1 MRAYERFLNYVPV
14 WTTSDETSD
23 TVPSADRELV
33 LARML
38 VEEMKGLGIADAR
51 VDDKGYVY
59 GHIPATPGCEDK
71 PSLGLVAHMDTVADA
86 SGENIKPQIIEN
98 YDGKDV
104 VLKGSGD
111 ILKVDEFPYLA
122 ELKGRTLITTDG
134 TTLLGADDK
143 AGIAEILTVA
153 EEIIKEGLPHGK
165 ICIGFTPDEEI
176 ARGAKHFDVEG
187 FGADYAYTLDGDEE
201 GEIQFENFNAS
212 TAFITIH
219 GVSVHTGS
227 AKDVMVNSQTIATEI
242 HQMLPVN
249 ERPETTEGYEGFYHL
264 VSVQGNVTTTKMK
277 YFIRD
282 FDRRSFD
289 ARAQKLRDIAEEM
302 NKKYGEGKVKVE
314 IVESYYN
321 MREKIEPCMQLI
333 DYAKAAIEHAGIT
346 PIVSP
351 VRGGTDGARLSFKGL
366 PCPNLGTGGHAFH
379 GVFEHITVEGMEK
392 SEDRIL
398 FWRMVFFVTLICC
411 IMGMYNKNPF
421 TFAMNVITPVVLT
434 ALGIIMLK
442 LAECER
448 AKESGK

>member
-302 NKKYGEGKVKVE
+302 NKKYGEGKVEVE

-333 DYAKAAIEHAGIT
+333 DYAKAAIEHAGIA

-379 GVFEHITVEGMEK
+379 GVFEHITVEGMDK
-392 SEDRIL
+392 A
-398 FWRMVFFVTLICC
+398 VLIVKD
-411 IMGMYNKNPF
+411 IIRQ
-421 TFAMNVITPVVLT
+421 FA
-434 ALGIIMLK
+434 
-442 LAECER
+442 E
-448 AKESGK
+448 

>member
-59 GHIPATPGCEDK
+59 GHIPATHGCEDK

-153 EEIIKEGLPHGK
+153 EVIINDGLPHGK
-165 ICIGFTPDEEI
+165 ICIGFTPEEEI

-379 GVFEHITVEGMEK
+379 GVFEHITVEGMDK
-392 SEDRIL
+392 A
-398 FWRMVFFVTLICC
+398 VLIVKD
-411 IMGMYNKNPF
+411 IIRQ
-421 TFAMNVITPVVLT
+421 FA
-434 ALGIIMLK
+434 
-442 LAECER
+442 E
-448 AKESGK
+448 

>member
-302 NKKYGEGKVKVE
+302 NKKYGEGKVEVE

-333 DYAKAAIEHAGIT
+333 DYAKEACKEAGVEPDIA
-346 PIVSP
+346 PI
-351 VRGGTDGARLSFKGL
+351 RGGTDGARLSFVGL
-366 PCPNLGTGGHAFH
+366 PCPNLGTGGDGFH
-379 GVFEHITVEGMEK
+379 GPFEHITVEGMDLSVE
-392 SEDRIL
+392 I
-398 FWRMVFFVTLICC
+398 I
-411 IMGMYNKNPF
+411 KN
-421 TFAMNVITPVVLT
+421 
-434 ALGIIMLK
+434 IIKKM
-442 LAECER
+442 
-448 AKESGK
+448 

>member
-1 MRAYERFLNYVPV
+1 MKAYERFLNYVPV

-59 GHIPATPGCEDK
+59 GHIPATHGCEDK

-165 ICIGFTPDEEI
+165 ICIGFTPEEEI

-187 FGADYAYTLDGDEE
+187 IGADYAYTLDGDEE

-379 GVFEHITVEGMEK
+379 GVFEHITVEGMDK
-392 SEDRIL
+392 A
-398 FWRMVFFVTLICC
+398 VLIVKD
-411 IMGMYNKNPF
+411 IIRQ
-421 TFAMNVITPVVLT
+421 FA
-434 ALGIIMLK
+434 
-442 LAECER
+442 E
-448 AKESGK
+448 

>member
-111 ILKVDEFPYLA
+111 ILKVEEFPYLA

-264 VSVQGNVTTTKMK
+264 VSMQGNVTTTKMK

-302 NKKYGEGKVKVE
+302 NKKYGEGKVEVE

-379 GVFEHITVEGMEK
+379 GVFEHITVEGMDK
-392 SEDRIL
+392 A
-398 FWRMVFFVTLICC
+398 VLIVKD
-411 IMGMYNKNPF
+411 IIRQ
-421 TFAMNVITPVVLT
+421 FA
-434 ALGIIMLK
+434 
-442 LAECER
+442 E
-448 AKESGK
+448 

>member
-33 LARML
+33 LAML

-302 NKKYGEGKVKVE
+302 NKKYGEGKVEVE

-379 GVFEHITVEGMEK
+379 GVFEHITVEGMDK
-392 SEDRIL
+392 A
-398 FWRMVFFVTLICC
+398 VLIVKD
-411 IMGMYNKNPF
+411 IIRQ
-421 TFAMNVITPVVLT
+421 FA
-434 ALGIIMLK
+434 
-442 LAECER
+442 E
-448 AKESGK
+448 

>member
-59 GHIPATPGCEDK
+59 GHILATPGCEDK

-333 DYAKAAIEHAGIT
+333 DYAKAAIEYAGIT

-379 GVFEHITVEGMEK
+379 GVFEHITVEGMDK
-392 SEDRIL
+392 A
-398 FWRMVFFVTLICC
+398 VLIVKD
-411 IMGMYNKNPF
+411 IIRQ
-421 TFAMNVITPVVLT
+421 FA
-434 ALGIIMLK
+434 
-442 LAECER
+442 E
-448 AKESGK
+448 

>member
-143 AGIAEILTVA
+143 AGIAEILTAA

-379 GVFEHITVEGMEK
+379 GVFEHITVEGMDK
-392 SEDRIL
+392 A
-398 FWRMVFFVTLICC
+398 VLIVKD
-411 IMGMYNKNPF
+411 IIRQ
-421 TFAMNVITPVVLT
+421 FA
-434 ALGIIMLK
+434 
-442 LAECER
+442 E
-448 AKESGK
+448 

>member
-1 MRAYERFLNYVPV
+1 MRAYERFLNYVPI
-14 WTTSDETSD
+14 WTTSDEASD

-111 ILKVDEFPYLA
+111 ILKVEEFPYLA
-122 ELKGRTLITTDG
+122 DLKGRTLITTDG

-153 EEIIKEGLPHGK
+153 EEIIKEGIPHGK

-264 VSVQGNVTTTKMK
+264 VSIQGNVTTTKMK

-302 NKKYGEGKVKVE
+302 NKKYGEGKVEVE

-333 DYAKAAIEHAGIT
+333 DYAKAAVEHAGIT

-379 GVFEHITVEGMEK
+379 GIFEHITVEGMDK
-392 SEDRIL
+392 AVIIVKDIIRQ
-398 FWRMVFFVTLICC
+398 
-411 IMGMYNKNPF
+411 
-421 TFAMNVITPVVLT
+421 FA
-434 ALGIIMLK
+434 
-442 LAECER
+442 E
-448 AKESGK
+448 

>member
-38 VEEMKGLGIADAR
+38 VEEMKGLGITDAR

-201 GEIQFENFNAS
+201 GEIQFEIFNAS
-212 TAFITIH
+212 TAFIPIH

-302 NKKYGEGKVKVE
+302 NKKYGEGKVEVE

-379 GVFEHITVEGMEK
+379 GVFEHITVEGMDK
-392 SEDRIL
+392 A
-398 FWRMVFFVTLICC
+398 VLIVKD
-411 IMGMYNKNPF
+411 IIRQ
-421 TFAMNVITPVVLT
+421 FA
-434 ALGIIMLK
+434 
-442 LAECER
+442 E
-448 AKESGK
+448 

>member
-51 VDDKGYVY
+51 GDDKGYVY

-302 NKKYGEGKVKVE
+302 NKKYGEGKVEVE

-379 GVFEHITVEGMEK
+379 GVFEHITVEGMDK
-392 SEDRIL
+392 A
-398 FWRMVFFVTLICC
+398 VLIVKD
-411 IMGMYNKNPF
+411 IIRQ
-421 TFAMNVITPVVLT
+421 FA
-434 ALGIIMLK
+434 
-442 LAECER
+442 E
-448 AKESGK
+448 

>member
-165 ICIGFTPDEEI
+165 ICIGFTPDE
-176 ARGAKHFDVEG
+176 GAKHFDVEG

-302 NKKYGEGKVKVE
+302 NKKYGEGKVEVE

-379 GVFEHITVEGMEK
+379 GVFEHITVEGMDK
-392 SEDRIL
+392 A
-398 FWRMVFFVTLICC
+398 VLIVKD
-411 IMGMYNKNPF
+411 IIRQ
-421 TFAMNVITPVVLT
+421 FA
-434 ALGIIMLK
+434 
-442 LAECER
+442 E
-448 AKESGK
+448 

>member
-282 FDRRSFD
+282 FDSRSFD

-379 GVFEHITVEGMEK
+379 GVFEHITVEGMDK
-392 SEDRIL
+392 A
-398 FWRMVFFVTLICC
+398 VLIVKD
-411 IMGMYNKNPF
+411 IIRQ
-421 TFAMNVITPVVLT
+421 FA
-434 ALGIIMLK
+434 
-442 LAECER
+442 E
-448 AKESGK
+448 

>member
-143 AGIAEILTVA
+143 AGIAEILNVA

-302 NKKYGEGKVKVE
+302 NKKYGEGKVEVE

-379 GVFEHITVEGMEK
+379 GVFEHITVEGMDK
-392 SEDRIL
+392 A
-398 FWRMVFFVTLICC
+398 VLIVKD
-411 IMGMYNKNPF
+411 IIRQ
-421 TFAMNVITPVVLT
+421 FA
-434 ALGIIMLK
+434 
-442 LAECER
+442 E
-448 AKESGK
+448 

>member
-38 VEEMKGLGIADAR
+38 VEEMKDLGIADAR

-111 ILKVDEFPYLA
+111 ILKVDELPYLA

-302 NKKYGEGKVKVE
+302 NKKYGEGKVEVE

-379 GVFEHITVEGMEK
+379 GVFEHITVEGMDK
-392 SEDRIL
+392 A
-398 FWRMVFFVTLICC
+398 VLIVKD
-411 IMGMYNKNPF
+411 IIRQ
-421 TFAMNVITPVVLT
+421 FA
-434 ALGIIMLK
+434 
-442 LAECER
+442 E
-448 AKESGK
+448 

>member
-187 FGADYAYTLDGDEE
+187 FGADYAYTLDGDDE

-302 NKKYGEGKVKVE
+302 NKKYGEGKVEVE

-379 GVFEHITVEGMEK
+379 GVFEHITVEGMDK
-392 SEDRIL
+392 A
-398 FWRMVFFVTLICC
+398 VLIVKD
-411 IMGMYNKNPF
+411 IIRQ
-421 TFAMNVITPVVLT
+421 FA
-434 ALGIIMLK
+434 
-442 LAECER
+442 E
-448 AKESGK
+448 

>member
-264 VSVQGNVTTTKMK
+264 VSVQRNVTTTKMK

-302 NKKYGEGKVKVE
+302 NKKYGEGKVEVE

-379 GVFEHITVEGMEK
+379 GVFEHITVEGMDK
-392 SEDRIL
+392 A
-398 FWRMVFFVTLICC
+398 VLIVKD
-411 IMGMYNKNPF
+411 IIRQ
-421 TFAMNVITPVVLT
+421 FA
-434 ALGIIMLK
+434 
-442 LAECER
+442 E
-448 AKESGK
+448 

>member
-59 GHIPATPGCEDK
+59 GHIPATHGCEDK

-227 AKDVMVNSQTIATEI
+227 AKDVMVNSHTIATEI

-379 GVFEHITVEGMEK
+379 GVFEHITVEGMDK
-392 SEDRIL
+392 A
-398 FWRMVFFVTLICC
+398 VLIVKD
-411 IMGMYNKNPF
+411 IIRQ
-421 TFAMNVITPVVLT
+421 FA
-434 ALGIIMLK
+434 
-442 LAECER
+442 E
-448 AKESGK
+448 

>member
-227 AKDVMVNSQTIATEI
+227 AKDVMVNSQTIATEF
-242 HQMLPVN
+242 HQMLPVY
-249 ERPETTEGYEGFYHL
+249 EIPETTEGYEGFYHL

-302 NKKYGEGKVKVE
+302 NKKYGEGKVEVE

-379 GVFEHITVEGMEK
+379 GVFEHITVEGMDK
-392 SEDRIL
+392 
-398 FWRMVFFVTLICC
+398 
-411 IMGMYNKNPF
+411 
-421 TFAMNVITPVVLT
+421 VVLIVKD
-434 ALGIIMLK
+434 IIRQF
-442 LAECER
+442 AE
-448 AKESGK
+448 

>member
-71 PSLGLVAHMDTVADA
+71 PSLGLVVHMDTVADA

-302 NKKYGEGKVKVE
+302 NKKYGEGKVEVE

-379 GVFEHITVEGMEK
+379 GVFEHITVEGMDK
-392 SEDRIL
+392 A
-398 FWRMVFFVTLICC
+398 VLIVKD
-411 IMGMYNKNPF
+411 IIRQ
-421 TFAMNVITPVVLT
+421 FA
-434 ALGIIMLK
+434 
-442 LAECER
+442 E
-448 AKESGK
+448 

>member
-302 NKKYGEGKVKVE
+302 NKKYGEGKVEVE

-366 PCPNLGTGGHAFH
+366 PCPNLGTGGYAFH
-379 GVFEHITVEGMEK
+379 GVYEHITVEGMDK
-392 SEDRIL
+392 A
-398 FWRMVFFVTLICC
+398 VLIVKD
-411 IMGMYNKNPF
+411 IIRQ
-421 TFAMNVITPVVLT
+421 FA
-434 ALGIIMLK
+434 
-442 LAECER
+442 E
-448 AKESGK
+448 

>member
-71 PSLGLVAHMDTVADA
+71 PSHGLVTHMDTVADA

-379 GVFEHITVEGMEK
+379 GVFEHITVEGMDK
-392 SEDRIL
+392 A
-398 FWRMVFFVTLICC
+398 VLIVKD
-411 IMGMYNKNPF
+411 IISQ
-421 TFAMNVITPVVLT
+421 FA
-434 ALGIIMLK
+434 
-442 LAECER
+442 E
-448 AKESGK
+448 

>member
-111 ILKVDEFPYLA
+111 ILKVDESPYLA

-282 FDRRSFD
+282 FDRKSFD

-302 NKKYGEGKVKVE
+302 NKKYGEGKVEVE

-379 GVFEHITVEGMEK
+379 GVFEHITVEGMDK
-392 SEDRIL
+392 A
-398 FWRMVFFVTLICC
+398 VLIVKD
-411 IMGMYNKNPF
+411 IIRQ
-421 TFAMNVITPVVLT
+421 FA
-434 ALGIIMLK
+434 
-442 LAECER
+442 E
-448 AKESGK
+448 

>member
-51 VDDKGYVY
+51 VDDKGYLY

-282 FDRRSFD
+282 FDRKSFD

-302 NKKYGEGKVKVE
+302 NKKYGEGKVEVE

-379 GVFEHITVEGMEK
+379 GVFEHITVEGMDK
-392 SEDRIL
+392 A
-398 FWRMVFFVTLICC
+398 VLIVKD
-411 IMGMYNKNPF
+411 IIRQ
-421 TFAMNVITPVVLT
+421 FA
-434 ALGIIMLK
+434 
-442 LAECER
+442 E
-448 AKESGK
+448 

>member
-282 FDRRSFD
+282 FDRRSFA

-302 NKKYGEGKVKVE
+302 NKKYGEGKVEVE

-333 DYAKAAIEHAGIT
+333 DYAKAAIEHVGIT

-379 GVFEHITVEGMEK
+379 GVFEHITVEGMDK
-392 SEDRIL
+392 A
-398 FWRMVFFVTLICC
+398 VLIVKD
-411 IMGMYNKNPF
+411 IIRQ
-421 TFAMNVITPVVLT
+421 FA
-434 ALGIIMLK
+434 
-442 LAECER
+442 E
-448 AKESGK
+448 

>member
-264 VSVQGNVTTTKMK
+264 VSVQGNATTTKMK

-302 NKKYGEGKVKVE
+302 NKKYGEGKVEVE

-379 GVFEHITVEGMEK
+379 GVFEHITVEGMDK
-392 SEDRIL
+392 A
-398 FWRMVFFVTLICC
+398 VLIVKD
-411 IMGMYNKNPF
+411 IIRQ
-421 TFAMNVITPVVLT
+421 FA
-434 ALGIIMLK
+434 
-442 LAECER
+442 E
-448 AKESGK
+448 

>member
-51 VDDKGYVY
+51 VDEKGYVY

-289 ARAQKLRDIAEEM
+289 AIAQKLRDIAEEM
-302 NKKYGEGKVKVE
+302 NKKYGEGKVEVE

-379 GVFEHITVEGMEK
+379 GVFEHITVEGMDK
-392 SEDRIL
+392 A
-398 FWRMVFFVTLICC
+398 VLIVKD
-411 IMGMYNKNPF
+411 IIRQ
-421 TFAMNVITPVVLT
+421 FA
-434 ALGIIMLK
+434 
-442 LAECER
+442 E
-448 AKESGK
+448 

>member
-249 ERPETTEGYEGFYHL
+249 ERPQTTEGYEGFYHL

-282 FDRRSFD
+282 FDRKSFD

-302 NKKYGEGKVKVE
+302 NKKYGEGKVEVE

-379 GVFEHITVEGMEK
+379 GVFEHITVEGMDK
-392 SEDRIL
+392 A
-398 FWRMVFFVTLICC
+398 VLIVKD
-411 IMGMYNKNPF
+411 IIRQ
-421 TFAMNVITPVVLT
+421 FA
-434 ALGIIMLK
+434 
-442 LAECER
+442 E
-448 AKESGK
+448 

>member
-282 FDRRSFD
+282 FDRKSFD

-302 NKKYGEGKVKVE
+302 NKKYGEGKVEVE

-379 GVFEHITVEGMEK
+379 GVFEHITVEGMDK
-392 SEDRIL
+392 A
-398 FWRMVFFVTLICC
+398 VLIVKD
-411 IMGMYNKNPF
+411 IIRQF
-421 TFAMNVITPVVLT
+421 T
-434 ALGIIMLK
+434 
-442 LAECER
+442 E
-448 AKESGK
+448 

>member
-38 VEEMKGLGIADAR
+38 VEEMKELGIADAR

-111 ILKVDEFPYLA
+111 ILKVEEFPYLA

-212 TAFITIH
+212 TAFITTH

-242 HQMLPVN
+242 HQMLPVS

-264 VSVQGNVTTTKMK
+264 VSIQGNVTTTKMK

-282 FDRRSFD
+282 FDRKSFD
-289 ARAQKLRDIAEEM
+289 ARAQRLRDIAEEM
-302 NKKYGEGKVKVE
+302 NKKYGEGKVEVE
-314 IVESYYN
+314 IAESYYN

-333 DYAKAAIEHAGIT
+333 DYAKTAIENAGIT
-346 PIVSP
+346 PNVAPI
-351 VRGGTDGARLSFKGL
+351 RGGTDGARLSFKGL

-379 GVFEHITVEGMEK
+379 GVFEHITVEGMDK
-392 SEDRIL
+392 A
-398 FWRMVFFVTLICC
+398 VLIVKD
-411 IMGMYNKNPF
+411 IIRQ
-421 TFAMNVITPVVLT
+421 FA
-434 ALGIIMLK
+434 
-442 LAECER
+442 E
-448 AKESGK
+448 

>member
-59 GHIPATPGCEDK
+59 GHIPATSGCEDK

-86 SGENIKPQIIEN
+86 SGENITPQIIEN

-302 NKKYGEGKVKVE
+302 NKKYGEGKVEVE

-379 GVFEHITVEGMEK
+379 GVFEHITVEGMDK
-392 SEDRIL
+392 A
-398 FWRMVFFVTLICC
+398 VLIVKD
-411 IMGMYNKNPF
+411 IIRQ
-421 TFAMNVITPVVLT
+421 FA
-434 ALGIIMLK
+434 
-442 LAECER
+442 E
-448 AKESGK
+448 

>member
-111 ILKVDEFPYLA
+111 ILKVEEFPYLA

-153 EEIIKEGLPHGK
+153 EEIIKEGRPHGK

-289 ARAQKLRDIAEEM
+289 ARAQKLRDITEEM
-302 NKKYGEGKVKVE
+302 NKKYGEGKVEVE

-379 GVFEHITVEGMEK
+379 GVFEHITVEGMDK
-392 SEDRIL
+392 A
-398 FWRMVFFVTLICC
+398 VLIVKD
-411 IMGMYNKNPF
+411 IIRQ
-421 TFAMNVITPVVLT
+421 FA
-434 ALGIIMLK
+434 
-442 LAECER
+442 E
-448 AKESGK
+448 

>member
-201 GEIQFENFNAS
+201 GEIQCENFNAS

-302 NKKYGEGKVKVE
+302 NKKYGEGKVEVE

-379 GVFEHITVEGMEK
+379 GVFEHITVEGMDK
-392 SEDRIL
+392 A
-398 FWRMVFFVTLICC
+398 VLIVKD
-411 IMGMYNKNPF
+411 IIRQ
-421 TFAMNVITPVVLT
+421 FA
-434 ALGIIMLK
+434 
-442 LAECER
+442 E
-448 AKESGK
+448 